1 VATIQY
7 GTLNDEFTRII
18 RRQQDD
24 LPAHVTKD
32 AYFEDHGVNNP
43 NTGYHLDTPS
53 GRTIPVEFI
62 QANETY
68 LWIQLHRHNDTWI
81 TNQGGI
87 IRNNPDLGWWL
98 IIDPQHPDYT
108 PERQEASIPLTLA
121 AVTTVLQQLPTRPN
135 TPNHPT
141 IMEGQ
146 QEDINVATGQA
157 QADAQRINIITPSNG
172 ALKGNPPF
180 IFTGDRN
187 TSRKFVNNFDLWQLL
202 NRHNDTMKKPLSCV
216 VTLLSYMDG
225 DKVDAWKEEQMH
237 ILEKAA
243 NDGVLETDEDLWRDF
258 IERFKIAFTNQNQK
272 EESYQKLCKLKQ
284 EDSLDDFF
292 AKFKQLA
299 FEAGVPLD
307 DKGTIETLKHAM
319 NKGLTS
325 AIINS
330 PDFDPTADVSWTFKQ
345 WEEQAR
351 KSHLKWKAAAE
362 FTQRRQGLFQAF
374 KLSPRQNNNPGQGGF
389 GRNNNW
395 RNRNDRRTTS
405 QGGYHMDVD
414 ATVTQNINA
423 TTSRQQHSE
432 AKKAELMRSNS
443 CFYCEKP
450 GHRANVCR
458 KKQADH
464 SNFSDRSNNSRE
476 PTRANATP
484 IMPDISDL
492 DTFANYL
499 KDNMDSFSEETRLGF
514 VEKLMAKD
522 FPAALN

>member
-7 GTLNDEFTRII
+7 GTLNDEFTRIV

-62 QANETY
+62 QANDTY
-68 LWIQLHRHNDTWI
+68 LWVQLHRHNDTWI

-108 PERQEASIPLTLA
+108 QEASIPLTLA
-121 AVTTVLQQLPTRPN
+121 AVTTALQQLPTHPD
-135 TPNHPT
+135 TTDHPT

-146 QEDINVATGQA
+146 QEDINVAGQA
-157 QADAQRINIITPSNG
+157 QAEAQKINIITPSNG

-180 IFTGDRN
+180 VFTGDRN
-187 TSRKFVNNFDLWQLL
+187 TSRKFINNFDLWRLL
-202 NRHNDTMKKPLSCV
+202 NQHNDTMKKPLSRV
-216 VTLLSYMDG
+216 VALLSYMDG

-243 NDGVLETDEDLWRDF
+243 NDGIQETDEDLWKDF
-258 IERFKIAFTNQNQK
+258 IERFRNAFTNQNQK

-284 EDSLDDFF
+284 EESLDDFF

-307 DKGTIETLKHAM
+307 DKGTIETLKHGM
-319 NKGLTS
+319 NKGLTG

-330 PDFDPTADVSWTFKQ
+330 PNFDPTADVPWTFKQ

-351 KSHLKWKAAAE
+351 QSHLKWKAAAE

-374 KLSPRQNNNPGQGGF
+374 KLAPRQTNNPGRGGF

-395 RNRNDRRTTS
+395 RNNRNDRRTTS

-414 ATVTQNINA
+414 ATVTHDINA
-423 TTSRQQHSE
+423 TASGQQHSD
-432 AKKAELMRSNS
+432 AKKADLMRSNS

-458 KKQADH
+458 KKQADRG
-464 SNFSDRSNNSRE
+464 NFSGRSNNSRE
-476 PTRANATP
+476 PTKARIAAP
-484 IMPDISDL
+484 AMPDFSDL
-492 DTFANYL
+492 GSVAEFM
-499 KDNMDSFSEETRLGF
+499 KENMDSFSEEARLSF
-514 VEKLMAKD
+514 VESLMPKD
-522 FPAALN
+522 FTEALN

>member
-1 VATIQY
+1 MATTQSYI
-7 GTLNDEFTRII
+7 LSEEFTTIF

-32 AYFEDHGVNNP
+32 IYFEDQGLGHP
-43 NTGYHLDTPS
+43 NTGYYLDTEHGKRP
-53 GRTIPVEFI
+53 IEFI
-62 QANETY
+62 QANNSYHWVRLRQRNQTTWETN
-68 LWIQLHRHNDTWI
+68 LS
-81 TNQGGI
+81 GI
-87 IRNNPDLGWWL
+87 YNGPEVGWWL
-98 IIDPQHPDYT
+98 IIDPQHPET
-108 PERQEASIPLTLA
+108 IAQETSVSHTIT
-121 AVTTVLQQLPTRPN
+121 AVTTALQQLPTRPN
-135 TPNHPT
+135 TPDYPT
-141 IMEGQ
+141 EMEGQ

-157 QADAQRINIITPSNG
+157 QADAQRINIISNPSNG
-172 ALKGNPPF
+172 ALKGNPPA

-187 TSRKFVNNFDLWQLL
+187 TSRKFINNFDLWKLV
-202 NRHNDTMKKPLSCV
+202 NRHNDIMKKPLSRV

-237 ILEKAA
+237 ILDKAN
-243 NDGVLETDEDLWRDF
+243 NDRVQETDEDLWDNF
-258 IERFKIAFTNQNQK
+258 IERFRNAFTNQNQR

-284 EDSLDDFF
+284 EESLDDFF

-307 DKGTIETLKHAM
+307 DKGTIETLKHGM

-330 PDFDPTADVSWTFKQ
+330 PDYDPTADTPWTFKQ

-362 FTQRRQGLFQAF
+362 FTQRRQGLFQTF
-374 KLSPRQNNNPGQGGF
+374 KLAPRQTNNPGRGGY

-395 RNRNDRRTTS
+395 RNNRNDRCTTS

-414 ATVTQNINA
+414 AATTTEINA
-423 TTSRQQHSE
+423 TYGGQQHSE
-432 AKKAELMRSNS
+432 AKKADLMRSNS

-450 GHRANVCR
+450 GHRAQNCR
-458 KKQADH
+458 KKQADRG
-464 SNFSDRSNNSRE
+464 NFSGRPKETAARTGMIS
-476 PTRANATP
+476 
-484 IMPDISDL
+484 DIPNIQDL

-499 KDNMDSFSEETRLGF
+499 KDNMDSFDEDTRLGF
-514 VEKLMAKD
+514 VEKLMPKD
-522 FPAALN
+522 FSAALN

>member
-7 GTLNDEFTRII
+7 GTLDNNYTQIF

-24 LPAHVTKD
+24 LPAHVTRD
-32 AYFEDHGVNNP
+32 AYFENQGVEHP
-43 NTGYHLDTPS
+43 NTGYYLDTP
-53 GRTIPVEFI
+53 RRQHVPVEFI
-62 QANETY
+62 QADNTY
-68 LWIQLHRHNDTWI
+68 LWVQLHQDNDTWI

-98 IIDPQHPDYT
+98 VIDPQHPDH
-108 PERQEASIPLTLA
+108 ASVATA
-121 AVTTVLQQLPTRPN
+121 LQQLLTRPN
-135 TPNHPT
+135 TLDHPT

-146 QEDINVATGQA
+146 QKDINTATGQA
-157 QADAQRINIITPSNG
+157 QADAQRINIVTSSNG

-187 TSRKFVNNFDLWQLL
+187 TSRKFINNFNLWKLL
-202 NRHNDTMKKPLSCV
+202 NQNNDTMKKPLSRI

-243 NDGVLETDEDLWRDF
+243 NDGVQDMDKDLWNDF
-258 IERFKIAFTNQNQK
+258 IERFRNAFTNQNQR

-284 EDSLDDFF
+284 EESLDDFF

-307 DKGTIETLKHAM
+307 DKGTIEILKHAM
-319 NKGLTS
+319 SKGLTS
-325 AIINS
+325 TIINS
-330 PDFDPTADVSWTFKQ
+330 PNFDPTADIPWTFKQ

-351 KSHLKWKAAAE
+351 QSHLKWKASAE

-374 KLSPRQNNNPGQGGF
+374 KLAPRQVNNPGRGGF

-395 RNRNDRRTTS
+395 RNRNDQRTTS
-405 QGGYHMDVD
+405 QGGHHMDVD
-414 ATVTQNINA
+414 ATITSDVNA
-423 TTSRQQHSE
+423 IGEQHSE
-432 AKKAELMRSNS
+432 AKKAELIRNNS

-450 GHRANVCR
+450 GHRASNCR
-458 KKQADH
+458 KKQADRGQSSGH
-464 SNFSDRSNNSRE
+464 FKTVR
-476 PTRANATP
+476 TGTIP
-484 IMPDISDL
+484 IMPNFQDPDSISG
-492 DTFANYL
+492 FL
-499 KDNMDSFSEETRLGF
+499 KDNMDSLDESTKLSIIET
-514 VEKLMAKD
+514 LMPKD
-522 FPAALN
+522 FTEA

>member
-18 RRQQDD
+18 RRQEDD

-43 NTGYHLDTPS
+43 NTGYHLDTPR
-53 GRTIPVEFI
+53 GRTIPIEFI
-62 QANETY
+62 QANDTY
-68 LWIQLHRHNDTWI
+68 LWVQLHRHNDTWI

-108 PERQEASIPLTLA
+108 QEASIPLTLA
-121 AVTTVLQQLPTRPN
+121 AVTTALQQLPTHPDI
-135 TPNHPT
+135 PDHPT

-146 QEDINVATGQA
+146 QEDINVTTGQE
-157 QADAQRINIITPSNG
+157 QAEAQRINIITPSNG

-180 IFTGDRN
+180 VFTGDRN
-187 TSRKFVNNFDLWQLL
+187 TSRKFINNFDLWRLL
-202 NRHNDTMKKPLSCV
+202 NQHNDTMKKPLSRV
-216 VTLLSYMDG
+216 VALLSYMDG

-243 NDGVLETDEDLWRDF
+243 NDGVQETDEDLWKDF
-258 IERFKIAFTNQNQK
+258 IERFRNAFTNQNQR

-284 EDSLDDFF
+284 EGSLDDFF

-307 DKGTIETLKHAM
+307 DKGTIETLKHGM
-319 NKGLTS
+319 NKGLTG

-330 PDFDPTADVSWTFKQ
+330 PNFDPTADTPWTFKQ

-351 KSHLKWKAAAE
+351 QSHLKWKAAAE

-374 KLSPRQNNNPGQGGF
+374 KLAPRQTNNPGRGSF

-395 RNRNDRRTTS
+395 RNNRNDRRTTS

-414 ATVTQNINA
+414 ATVTQDINA
-423 TTSRQQHSE
+423 TASGQQHSE
-432 AKKAELMRSNS
+432 TKKAELMRSNS
-443 CFYCEKP
+443 CFYCEKQ

-458 KKQADH
+458 KKQAD
-464 SNFSDRSNNSRE
+464 RNNSSGRPNNYRE
-476 PTRANATP
+476 PTKARIAAP
-484 IMPDISDL
+484 AMPDFSDL
-492 DTFANYL
+492 SSVAEFM
-499 KDNMDSFSEETRLGF
+499 KENMDSFSEEARLGF
-514 VEKLMAKD
+514 VESLMPKD
-522 FPAALN
+522 FTEALN

>member
-7 GTLNDEFTRII
+7 GTLNDEFTRIV

-53 GRTIPVEFI
+53 GRTVPIEFI
-62 QANETY
+62 QANDTY
-68 LWIQLHRHNDTWI
+68 LWVQLHRHNDTWI

-108 PERQEASIPLTLA
+108 QEASIPLTLA
-121 AVTTVLQQLPTRPN
+121 AVTTALQQLPTRPN
-135 TPNHPT
+135 TPDHPT

-157 QADAQRINIITPSNG
+157 QAEAQKFNIITPSNG

-180 IFTGDRN
+180 VFTGDRN
-187 TSRKFVNNFDLWQLL
+187 TSRKFINNFDLWRLL
-202 NRHNDTMKKPLSCV
+202 NQHNDTMKKPLSRV
-216 VTLLSYMDG
+216 VALLSYMDG

-243 NDGVLETDEDLWRDF
+243 NDGVQETDEDLWKDF
-258 IERFKIAFTNQNQK
+258 IERFRNAFTNQNQK

-307 DKGTIETLKHAM
+307 DKGTIETLKHGM
-319 NKGLTS
+319 NKGLTG

-330 PDFDPTADVSWTFKQ
+330 PNFDPTADVPWTFKQ

-351 KSHLKWKAAAE
+351 QSHLKWKAAAE

-374 KLSPRQNNNPGQGGF
+374 KLAPRQTNNPGRGSF

-395 RNRNDRRTTS
+395 RNNRNDRRTTS

-414 ATVTQNINA
+414 ATVTHDIN
-423 TTSRQQHSE
+423 TTASGQQHSE

-443 CFYCEKP
+443 CFYCEKQ

-458 KKQADH
+458 KKQADRG
-464 SNFSDRSNNSRE
+464 NFSGRSNNSRE
-476 PTRANATP
+476 PTKARNAAP
-484 IMPDISDL
+484 AMPDFSDL
-492 DTFANYL
+492 GSVAEFM
-499 KDNMDSFSEETRLGF
+499 KENMDSFSEEARLGF
-514 VEKLMAKD
+514 VESLMPKD
-522 FPAALN
+522 FTEALN

>member
-1 VATIQY
+1 VVTQTY
-7 GTLNDEFTRII
+7 ETLTRDPTQIF

-32 AYFEDHGVNNP
+32 IYFEDQGPGHP
-43 NTGYHLDTPS
+43 DTGYFLDTAHRKRP
-53 GRTIPVEFI
+53 IEFI
-62 QANETY
+62 QVNDSY
-68 LWIQLHRHNDTWI
+68 HWVRLRRNQDTWE
-81 TNQGGI
+81 TNLSGI
-87 IRNNPDLGWWL
+87 YNGPEVGWWL
-98 IIDPQHPDYT
+98 IIDPQHPNYI
-108 PERQEASIPLTLA
+108 PYEQEASIPLTLA
-121 AVTTVLQQLPTRPN
+121 AVTTALQQLPTRPN
-135 TPNHPT
+135 TPDHPT

-146 QEDINVATGQA
+146 QEDINVTTGQA
-157 QADAQRINIITPSNG
+157 QAEAQRINIITPSNG
-172 ALKGNPPF
+172 ALKGNPPV

-187 TSRKFVNNFDLWQLL
+187 TSRKFINNFDLWRLL
-202 NRHNDTMKKPLSCV
+202 NQNNDTMKKPLSRV

-243 NDGVLETDEDLWRDF
+243 NDGVQDTDEDLWKDF
-258 IERFKIAFTNQNQK
+258 IERFRNAFTNQNQK

-284 EDSLDDFF
+284 EESLDDFF

-330 PDFDPTADVSWTFKQ
+330 PNFDPTAEVPWTFKQ
-345 WEEQAR
+345 WEEQAHQ
-351 KSHLKWKAAAE
+351 SHLKWKVAAE
-362 FTQRRQGLFQAF
+362 FTQRHQGLFQAF
-374 KLSPRQNNNPGQGGF
+374 KLSPRQNNNPGRGGY

-414 ATVTQNINA
+414 ATVTSDINA
-423 TTSRQQHSE
+423 TTSGRQQHSE
-432 AKKAELMRSNS
+432 AKKAELIKTNS

-458 KKQADH
+458 KKQADRGNH
-464 SNFSDRSNNSRE
+464 NGQAVR
-476 PTRANATP
+476 TGNAP
-484 IMPDISDL
+484 IMPNFQDSDSIAEFL
-492 DTFANYL
+492 QN
-499 KDNMDSFSEETRLGF
+499 NMDSLDENTKLSIIET
-514 VEKLMAKD
+514 LMPKD
-522 FPAALN
+522 FPVALN

>member
-1 VATIQY
+1 VATQAY
-7 GTLNDEFTRII
+7 ETLSNEFSQIF

-24 LPAHVTKD
+24 LPAHITKD
-32 AYFEDHGVNNP
+32 VYFEDQGSGHP
-43 NTGYHLDTPS
+43 DTGYFLDTAHGKRP
-53 GRTIPVEFI
+53 IEFI
-62 QANETY
+62 QVNDSYHWVRLRRNQNTWETN
-68 LWIQLHRHNDTWI
+68 LS
-81 TNQGGI
+81 GI
-87 IRNNPDLGWWL
+87 YNGPEVGWWL
-98 IIDPQHPDYT
+98 IIDPQHPNYIY
-108 PERQEASIPLTLA
+108 QEASTSHTIA
-121 AVTTVLQQLPTRPN
+121 AVTTALQQLPTRPN
-135 TPNHPT
+135 TPDHPT

-146 QEDINVATGQA
+146 QEDTNVATGQA
-157 QADAQRINIITPSNG
+157 QAETQKINIITPSNG

-180 IFTGDRN
+180 IFTGDRS
-187 TSRKFVNNFDLWQLL
+187 TSRKFINNFDLWRLL
-202 NRHNDTMKKPLSCV
+202 NQYNDTMKKPLSRV
-216 VTLLSYMDG
+216 VALLSYMDG

-243 NDGVLETDEDLWRDF
+243 NDGVQETDEDLWKDF
-258 IERFKIAFTNQNQK
+258 IERFRNAFTNQNQR

-307 DKGTIETLKHAM
+307 DKGTIETLKHSM
-319 NKGLTS
+319 KKGLTS
-325 AIINS
+325 AIITS
-330 PDFDPTADVSWTFKQ
+330 PNFDPTADVPWTFKQ

-351 KSHLKWKAAAE
+351 QSHLKWKAAAK

-374 KLSPRQNNNPGQGGF
+374 KLAPRQTNNPGRGGF

-414 ATVTQNINA
+414 ATVTHDINA
-423 TTSRQQHSE
+423 TASGQQHSE

-443 CFYCEKP
+443 CFYCEKQ

-458 KKQADH
+458 KKQADRG
-464 SNFSDRSNNSRE
+464 NFSGCPGNSRE
-476 PTRANATP
+476 STRVNAAPT
-484 IMPDISDL
+484 MPDISDL
-492 DTFANYL
+492 DTVANYL
-499 KDNMDSFSEETRLGF
+499 KDNMDSFSKETRLGF
-514 VEKLMAKD
+514 VEKLMGQD

>member
-7 GTLNDEFTRII
+7 GTLSNEFTQIF

-32 AYFEDHGVNNP
+32 VYFEDQGPGHP
-43 NTGYHLDTPS
+43 NTGYYLDTAHGKRS
-53 GRTIPVEFI
+53 IEFI
-62 QANETY
+62 QVNDSY
-68 LWIQLHRHNDTWI
+68 HWVRLRRNQDTWE
-81 TNQGGI
+81 TNLSGI
-87 IRNNPDLGWWL
+87 YNRPEVGWWL
-98 IIDPQHPDYT
+98 IINPQHPNYIG
-108 PERQEASIPLTLA
+108 QGASVSHTIA
-121 AVTTVLQQLPTRPN
+121 AVTTALQQLPTRPN
-135 TPNHPT
+135 TPDYPT

-157 QADAQRINIITPSNG
+157 QVEAQRINIITPSNG

-187 TSRKFVNNFDLWQLL
+187 TSRKFINNFDLWRLL
-202 NRHNDTMKKPLSCV
+202 NQHNDTMKKPLSRI

-243 NDGVLETDEDLWRDF
+243 NDGVQETDEDLWKDF
-258 IERFKIAFTNQNQK
+258 IERFRNAFTNQNQK

-307 DKGTIETLKHAM
+307 DKGTIETLKHGM
-319 NKGLTS
+319 NKGLTG

-330 PDFDPTADVSWTFKQ
+330 PNFDPTADVPWTFKQ

-351 KSHLKWKAAAE
+351 QSHLKWKAAAE

-374 KLSPRQNNNPGQGGF
+374 KLAPRQTNNPGRGGY

-395 RNRNDRRTTS
+395 RNKNDRRTTS

-414 ATVTQNINA
+414 ATVTQDINA
-423 TTSRQQHSE
+423 TISGQQHSE
-432 AKKAELMRSNS
+432 AKKADLMRSNS

-458 KKQADH
+458 KKQADRG
-464 SNFSDRSNNSRE
+464 NFSDRSNNSRE
-476 PTRANATP
+476 PTRVKAAP
-484 IMPDISDL
+484 IMPDLSDP
-492 DTFANYL
+492 DTFVDYL

-514 VEKLMAKD
+514 VEKLMSKD

>member
-7 GTLNDEFTRII
+7 GTLSNEFIQI
-18 RRQQDD
+18 FRRQQDD

-32 AYFEDHGVNNP
+32 AYFEDQGPGHP
-43 NTGYHLDTPS
+43 NTGYYFDTSKRGHL
-53 GRTIPVEFI
+53 PVEFI
-62 QANETY
+62 QANDTY
-68 LWIQLHRHNDTWI
+68 LWVYLCQHNDTWI

-98 IIDPQHPDYT
+98 IIDPQHPEYVY
-108 PERQEASIPLTLA
+108 QEASVPLTLA
-121 AVTTVLQQLPTRPN
+121 SVTTALQQLPTQPN
-135 TPNHPT
+135 TPDHPT

-157 QADAQRINIITPSNG
+157 QAEAQKINIITHSSNG
-172 ALKGNPPF
+172 TLKGNPPF

-187 TSRKFVNNFDLWQLL
+187 TSRKFINNFDLWRLL
-202 NRHNDTMKKPLSCV
+202 NQNNDTMKKPLSRV

-243 NDGVLETDEDLWRDF
+243 NDGVQDTDENLWKDF
-258 IERFKIAFTNQNQK
+258 IERFRIAFTNQNQR

-284 EDSLDDFF
+284 EESLDDFF

-307 DKGTIETLKHAM
+307 NKGTIETLKHAM

-325 AIINS
+325 TIINS
-330 PDFDPTADVSWTFKQ
+330 PNFDPTADVPWTFKQ
-345 WEEQAR
+345 WEEQACQ
-351 KSHLKWKAAAE
+351 SHLKWKAAAE

-374 KLSPRQNNNPGQGGF
+374 KLSPRQANNPGRGGY

-395 RNRNDRRTTS
+395 RNRNDYRTTS
-405 QGGYHMDVD
+405 QGGHHMDVD

-423 TTSRQQHSE
+423 TTGGRQQHSE
-432 AKKAELMRSNS
+432 AKKAELIKSNS

-458 KKQADH
+458 KKQADRG
-464 SNFSDRSNNSRE
+464 SYNGQTVRMGN
-476 PTRANATP
+476 TP
-484 IMPDISDL
+484 IMPDFQDPDSISGFL
-492 DTFANYL
+492 W
-499 KDNMDSFSEETRLGF
+499 DNMDSLDENTKLSIIET
-514 VEKLMAKD
+514 LMPKD
-522 FPAALN
+522 FTEARN

>member
-1 VATIQY
+1 VATQTY
-7 GTLNDEFTRII
+7 ATLTRDPTQIF

-24 LPAHVTKD
+24 LPAHIKKD
-32 AYFEDHGVNNP
+32 VYFEDQGPGHP
-43 NTGYHLDTPS
+43 DTGYFLDTAHGKRP
-53 GRTIPVEFI
+53 IEFI
-62 QANETY
+62 QVNDSY
-68 LWIQLHRHNDTWI
+68 HWVRLCRNQDTWE
-81 TNQGGI
+81 TNQAGI
-87 IRNNPDLGWWL
+87 YNGPEVSWWI
-98 IIDPQHPDYT
+98 IIDPQHPNYVY
-108 PERQEASIPLTLA
+108 QEASVSHTIA
-121 AVTTVLQQLPTRPN
+121 AVTTALQQLPTRPN
-135 TPNHPT
+135 TPDHPT

-146 QEDINVATGQA
+146 QEDINVATGQT
-157 QADAQRINIITPSNG
+157 QAEAQRINIITPSNG

-187 TSRKFVNNFDLWQLL
+187 TSRKFINNFDLWRLL
-202 NRHNDTMKKPLSCV
+202 NQHNDTMKKPLSRV

-243 NDGVLETDEDLWRDF
+243 NDGIQETDEDLWKDF
-258 IERFKIAFTNQNQK
+258 IERFRNAFTNQNQK
-272 EESYQKLCKLKQ
+272 EESYQKLCRLKQ

-307 DKGTIETLKHAM
+307 DKGTIETLKHGM

-325 AIINS
+325 AIITS
-330 PDFDPTADVSWTFKQ
+330 PNFDPTADVPWTFKQ

-351 KSHLKWKAAAE
+351 QSHLKWKAAAE

-374 KLSPRQNNNPGQGGF
+374 KLAPRQTNNPGRGGF

-395 RNRNDRRTTS
+395 RNRNDRRITS
-405 QGGYHMDVD
+405 QGGHYMDVD
-414 ATVTQNINA
+414 ATVTTDINA
-423 TTSRQQHSE
+423 TTSGQQHSE

-443 CFYCEKP
+443 CFYCEKQ
-450 GHRANVCR
+450 GHRANVCH
-458 KKQADH
+458 KKQADRGN
-464 SNFSDRSNNSRE
+464 SSGRSNNSSG

-492 DTFANYL
+492 DTFADYL
-499 KDNMDSFSEETRLGF
+499 KENMDSFSEETRLGF

-522 FPAALN
+522 FPTALN